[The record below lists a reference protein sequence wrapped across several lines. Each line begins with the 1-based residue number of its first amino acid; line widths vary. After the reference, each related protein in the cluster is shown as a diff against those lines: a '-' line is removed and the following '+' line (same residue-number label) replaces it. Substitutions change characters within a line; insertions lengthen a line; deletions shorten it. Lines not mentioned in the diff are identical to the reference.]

1 MRRSCPTLLPAF
13 IVLGFLSFLLAGPE
27 YGSGYGPVIPAAQAQ
42 GAAKSVGRGAV
53 GARPGAKVLIERGL
67 AALEA
72 KDLPTA
78 GRLLMDA
85 YRLSPRPELLY
96 HLGRVAVGE
105 GRLLEA
111 YDLFR
116 RYLADPAREPDEAA
130 AKLVEQQLAQPM
142 PPGGS
147 IIVLSDPGALVV
159 VDNRA
164 VGTLPLPLP
173 LLLTPGAHSVVL
185 EFPGK
190 RLEAPVQVQLGRTTE
205 VRLSRSSGAV
215 LLSVLPAILLAA
227 APSGLPPETARLV
240 SEAID
245 QAARGEQHTLL
256 RAELVLP
263 PEPAAPAAAAGRGCL
278 TRESC
283 QRELAQQHKAD
294 FVLQQVSEPLRD
306 PKQPNDAKSGRWKI
320 ALRLLRVDVSEPAGA
335 AELTLEQAPPEQL
348 AGRVKEAA
356 AKLLA
361 DGLARPRGGV
371 HITTVPA
378 GATLRLGSLPPVA
391 APLSAS
397 LWAGS
402 YELGVSHPGYQNEQ
416 RTVVIEEGKT
426 AELPVE
432 LQQSAAATLTVPTQ
446 APKPQ
451 GRGPRPKWR
460 LALGGTLIGVGVI
473 LGAVGLVGVA
483 KDGSCA
489 SPPDVEGG
497 NCPQL
502 LNTRPAGAAAFGTGL
517 LVAGTGILLI
527 ALPGPKRTAP

>member
-13 IVLGFLSFLLAGPE
+13 IVLSILGFLLAGPE
-27 YGSGYGPVIPAAQAQ
+27 RGPTVRSAQAQ
-42 GAAKSVGRGAV
+42 GAAKQPLRG
-53 GARPGAKVLIERGL
+53 GGRPGAKALGERGL

-130 AKLVEQQLAQPM
+130 AKLAEEQLAQPQ

-147 IIVLSDPGALVV
+147 IIVISDPGALVV
-159 VDNRA
+159 VDGRA

-173 LLLTPGAHSVVL
+173 LLLTPGAHTVVL
-185 EFPGK
+185 EFPSK

-227 APSGLPPETARLV
+227 APSKLPPETARLI

-245 QAARGEQHTLL
+245 LAARGEQHTLL

-263 PEPAAPAAAAGRGCL
+263 TEPASRGCL

-283 QRELAQQHKAD
+283 QRELAQQNKAD
-294 FVLQQVSEPLRD
+294 FVLQQVSELLPN
-306 PKQPNDAKSGRWKI
+306 PKQPPDPKSGRWKL
-320 ALRLLRVDVSEPAGA
+320 ALRLLRTDVHEPAGT
-335 AELTLEQAPPEQL
+335 AELTLEQAPPEQT
-348 AGRVKEAA
+348 AARVKEAA
-356 AKLLA
+356 SKLLA
-361 DGLARPRGGV
+361 DGLVRPRGSV
-371 HITTVPA
+371 RITTVPA
-378 GATLRLGSLPPVA
+378 GATLRLGSLPPVN

-402 YELGVSHPGYQNEQ
+402 YELGITHPGYQNEQ
-416 RTVVIEEGKT
+416 RTVVIEEGKS

-432 LQQSAAATLTVPTQ
+432 LQQSEAAQVPLVATP
-446 APKPQ
+446 PPPQ
-451 GRGPRPKWR
+451 GRGPRPRWR
-460 LALGGTLIGVGVI
+460 LALGGALIGAGVI
-473 LGAVGLVGVA
+473 LGALGAVGVA
-483 KDGSCA
+483 VDGSCS
-489 SPPDVEGG
+489 SPPEVEGG
-497 NCPQL
+497 NCAQL
-502 LNTRPAGAAAFGTGL
+502 RNTKPIGGAAVGSGLLIAGA
-517 LVAGTGILLI
+517 GIVLI
-527 ALPGPKRTAP
+527 ALPGPKRPAPQENK

>member
-1 MRRSCPTLLPAF
+1 M
-13 IVLGFLSFLLAGPE
+13 
-27 YGSGYGPVIPAAQAQ
+27 
-42 GAAKSVGRGAV
+42 
-53 GARPGAKVLIERGL
+53 
-67 AALEA
+67 
-72 KDLPTA
+72 
-78 GRLLMDA
+78 
-85 YRLSPRPELLY
+85 
-96 HLGRVAVGE
+96 
-105 GRLLEA
+105 
-111 YDLFR
+111 
-116 RYLADPAREPDEAA
+116 
-130 AKLVEQQLAQPM
+130 
-142 PPGGS
+142 
-147 IIVLSDPGALVV
+147 
-159 VDNRA
+159 
-164 VGTLPLPLP
+164 
-173 LLLTPGAHSVVL
+173 
-185 EFPGK
+185 
-190 RLEAPVQVQLGRTTE
+190 
-205 VRLSRSSGAV
+205 
-215 LLSVLPAILLAA
+215 
-227 APSGLPPETARLV
+227 
-240 SEAID
+240 
-245 QAARGEQHTLL
+245 
-256 RAELVLP
+256 
-263 PEPAAPAAAAGRGCL
+263 
-278 TRESC
+278 
-283 QRELAQQHKAD
+283 
-294 FVLQQVSEPLRD
+294 
-306 PKQPNDAKSGRWKI
+306 
-320 ALRLLRVDVSEPAGA
+320 
-335 AELTLEQAPPEQL
+335 
-348 AGRVKEAA
+348 KEAA

-432 LQQSAAATLTVPTQ
+432 LQQSAAAPLTVPTQ

-451 GRGPRPKWR
+451 GRGPRPRWR